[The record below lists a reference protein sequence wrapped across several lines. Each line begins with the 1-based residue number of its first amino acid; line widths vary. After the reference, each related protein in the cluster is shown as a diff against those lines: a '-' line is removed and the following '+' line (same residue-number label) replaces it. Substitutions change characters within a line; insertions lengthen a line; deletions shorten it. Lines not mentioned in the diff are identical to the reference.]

1 MKMINVFPTPIGSYT
16 LGREFV
22 DEEINFLKEQE
33 WVKHLGNTGC
43 VATDLLNHK
52 EFSNLRLF
60 VEDSLKDYLKLTIS
74 PMDENEVYIT
84 QSWASIST
92 PGQFHHGHVHQN
104 SLISG
109 VLYLSAEEGKDSIV
123 FTSEKKY
130 QRIQLQAKEATA
142 YNSAQLVHVKTGDL
156 LIFPSELEHRVEP
169 TTSNSDRI
177 SVSFNTFVR
186 GNIGYK
192 NSYAEL
198 KL

>member
-1 MKMINVFPTPIGSYT
+1 MINVFPTPIGSYT

>member
-1 MKMINVFPTPIGSYT
+1 MINVFPTPIGSYT

-123 FTSEKKY
+123 FTSEKK
-130 QRIQLQAKEATA
+130 IPKNT
-142 YNSAQLVHVKTGDL
+142 
-156 LIFPSELEHRVEP
+156 I
-169 TTSNSDRI
+169 TS
-177 SVSFNTFVR
+177 
-186 GNIGYK
+186 
-192 NSYAEL
+192 
-198 KL
+198 